1 MKKLFAVLVAAFVVT
16 CFFGCNK
23 IPTTDI
29 SYDVS
34 GQIFSS
40 GGVLAGVKVFVNG
53 KEVCLTADDGSFSLS
68 NVKHGSSLSF
78 EKEGYVFPTSVVT
91 SARRDLAVF
100 GIKLFVP
107 KVTVLGAK
115 GGTTTLEEGT
125 VPNSYRL
132 TATPAED
139 YVFTK
144 WLLDGEFFSSDPSF
158 EITLTDDAEFTACFE
173 KVVFDVSIETEYPS
187 AVSGA
192 GKYRKGETAR
202 LVASDT
208 ADAEFAGWF
217 KGDELLSSEHELLLE
232 ITSDVT
238 LDARF
243 LKRLTFESF
252 SLSGTVLSW
261 SAPTAERIDVFINGS
276 FALST
281 TETSVDLS
289 DVLETSGTYVIKAV
303 AFAAGYG
310 RAEKEISFVFK
321 LPVSAPYNLGAD
333 FEGGV
338 FLSFQRI
345 NSATD
350 YKIFVDGQMILLSEH
365 PELAEFSNDCVR
377 FRIDDFLTVGK
388 RTEIY
393 VVAAGSEDRA
403 DSKPSDSIFV
413 VLVGELNPPQV
424 KLNGTVVSWTKL
436 EGHSYF
442 LTVNGVAIP
451 LDGKSTVDLAPYL
464 AESGIYEVILTV
476 SAENYKSAAT
486 TVYIT
491 K

>member
-1 MKKLFAVLVAAFVVT
+1 MKKLFVALSAVFVAV
-16 CFFGCNK
+16 CFLGCNK

-68 NVKHGSSLSF
+68 DVKHGSSLSF

-91 SARRDLAVF
+91 SAGRDLAVF

-158 EITLTDDAEFTACFE
+158 EITLTADAEFTACFE
-173 KVVFDVSIETEYPS
+173 KIVFDVAIETEYPS

-192 GKYRKGETAR
+192 GEYRKGETAR
-202 LVASDT
+202 LTSSDT

-238 LDARF
+238 LNARF

-252 SLSGTVLSW
+252 S
-261 SAPTAERIDVFINGS
+261 
-276 FALST
+276 
-281 TETSVDLS
+281 
-289 DVLETSGTYVIKAV
+289 
-303 AFAAGYG
+303 
-310 RAEKEISFVFK
+310 IS
-321 LPVSAPYNLGAD
+321 
-333 FEGGV
+333 
-338 FLSFQRI
+338 
-345 NSATD
+345 
-350 YKIFVDGQMILLSEH
+350 
-365 PELAEFSNDCVR
+365 
-377 FRIDDFLTVGK
+377 
-388 RTEIY
+388 
-393 VVAAGSEDRA
+393 
-403 DSKPSDSIFV
+403 
-413 VLVGELNPPQV
+413 
-424 KLNGTVVSWTKL
+424 
-436 EGHSYF
+436 
-442 LTVNGVAIP
+442 
-451 LDGKSTVDLAPYL
+451 
-464 AESGIYEVILTV
+464 
-476 SAENYKSAAT
+476 
-486 TVYIT
+486 
-491 K
+491 